1 LQHKEELVNHSL
13 SLLKALLNGEASPS
27 VPKISSAQLLD
38 APENKAIQDI
48 WALPP
53 EDPRLH
59 TGRTIAVLATDGVEE
74 IEITTV
80 LHYFRSRGAQVDLI
94 APKFPKHPSHL
105 GIQLPDIRETH
116 IMTITYIAEGGWLKF
131 DRPLDD
137 VSGADYDAVI
147 VPGGAWNPD
156 TLRADAQA
164 IRFVQQAAKSD
175 KVVAAICHGPWV
187 ISDAGL
193 TRGKRVTG
201 WWTIRPDLE
210 NAGATFID
218 EPAVTDGKLVTAR
231 APIDLA
237 AFVYAID
244 DLLKGE

>member
-1 LQHKEELVNHSL
+1 MAQSI

-27 VPKISSAQLLD
+27 VPKLSSAQMLD

-53 EDPRLH
+53 NNPILH
-59 TGRTIAVLATDGVEE
+59 FGRRIAVLATDGVEE
-74 IEITTV
+74 IEVTTV
-80 LHYFRSRGAQVDLI
+80 LHYFRSRGAQVELV
-94 APKFPKHPSHL
+94 APKLPSYPAYL
-105 GIQLPDIRETH
+105 GIQFPAIRETH

-131 DRPLDD
+131 DRLLDD
-137 VSGADYDAVI
+137 ATGGDYDAVVI
-147 VPGGAWNPD
+147 PGGAWNPD
-156 TLRADAQA
+156 TLRADAKA
-164 IRFVQQAAKSD
+164 ISFVQEAAVAGKI
-175 KVVAAICHGPWV
+175 VAAVCHGPWV

-218 EPAVTDGKLVTAR
+218 EPVITDGNIVTSR

-237 AFVYAID
+237 AFVDAID
-244 DLLKGE
+244 NLLEKK

>member
-1 LQHKEELVNHSL
+1 MSQDI
-13 SLLKALLNGEASPS
+13 SLLKALLNAEASPS
-27 VPKISSAQLLD
+27 VPMISSAQILD

-48 WALPP
+48 WVLSP

-59 TGRTIAVLATDGVEE
+59 EGRKIAVLATDGVEE

-80 LHYFRSRGAQVDLI
+80 LYYFRSRGAQVDLI
-94 APKFPKHPSHL
+94 VPKFPELPAYL
-105 GIQLPDIRETH
+105 GIQYPTIRETH
-116 IMTITYIAEGGWLKF
+116 IMTIRYIAEGGWLKF
-131 DRPLDD
+131 DRLLDD
-137 VSGADYDAVI
+137 VVGAEYDAVI

-156 TLRADAQA
+156 TLRADAKA
-164 IRFVQQAAKSD
+164 LSFVKQAAEAD
-175 KVVAAICHGPWV
+175 KIVAALCHGPWV

-218 EPAVTDGKLVTAR
+218 EPAVTDGKIVTAR

-237 AFVYAID
+237 AFVHAID
-244 DLLKGE
+244 DLLVRQ